1 MPARAAAPWLPTI
14 SSGHALRRHVWNVR
28 GREGRKGGEQQAS
41 SGDSYS
47 LAIAA
52 PPDEKGKGRL
62 SGTKGTKWDSQI
74 VSLGEAAIELN
85 LHLRRI
91 S

>member
-1 MPARAAAPWLPTI
+1 MCGMLEGGKA
-14 SSGHALRRHVWNVR
+14 
-28 GREGRKGGEQQAS
+28 GREGSSKHQQHLHRAH